1 MKKIILLTF
10 LCSYLFGFSQTQAD
24 LGKIQLSILFSE
36 DQYNNYD
43 SDLLDKVDS
52 KLTQLLSENG
62 IVSTA
67 YNNGLVLQP
76 KIILNNNEVVEGGMQ
91 NINVTNITLQLLMKQ
106 DQTNMVFASYSKQ
119 LKGTGRDQYAAL
131 NNAINS
137 LDSNDPAI
145 QKFISQGTE
154 KLMAYYQSNCSQI
167 MTKSANLEKNG
178 RYEESLA
185 LLQSIPEKTSCY
197 KTAQTKSIET
207 YRNFQKKNCAAFIK
221 QAKVYIAERNYEE
234 AFPILASIESTSSCS
249 AESNALIK
257 SMDSKITAE
266 ERKQW
271 NMQLKMYNDD
281 VALEKLRIRAI
292 KDIAVSY
299 YQSQK
304 RPNSTIIIK

>member
-1 MKKIILLTF
+1 MKKIFLLIF
-10 LCSYLFGFSQTQAD
+10 LSSYLFGFAQTQAD
-24 LGKIQLSILFSE
+24 LGKIQLSVLFSE

-43 SDLLDKVDS
+43 SDLLDKVES

-76 KIILNNNEVVEGGMQ
+76 KIIMNGNDVVEGGMQ

-137 LDSNDPAI
+137 LDGNDPAI
-145 QKFISQGTE
+145 QRFISQGTE
-154 KLMAYYQSNCSQI
+154 KLMAYYQSNCNQI

-197 KTAQTKSIET
+197 KTAQTKSIDT
-207 YRNFQKKNCAAFIK
+207 YKNYQRKNCASFVK
-221 QAKVYIAERNYEE
+221 QAKIYIAEKEYES
-234 AFPILASIESTSSCS
+234 AFSILAGIESTSPCS
-249 AESNALIK
+249 AESNSLVK
-257 SMDSKITAE
+257 SIESKITAE

-271 NMQLKMYNDD
+271 NLDMKMYNDD
-281 VALEKLRIRAI
+281 VALEKLRIKAI

-304 RPNSTIIIK
+304 RPSHTVIVK